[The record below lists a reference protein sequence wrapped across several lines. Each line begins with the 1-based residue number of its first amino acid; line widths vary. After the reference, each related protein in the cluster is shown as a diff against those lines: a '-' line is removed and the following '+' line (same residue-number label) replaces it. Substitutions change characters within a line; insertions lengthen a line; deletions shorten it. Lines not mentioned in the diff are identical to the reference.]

1 MVTTNPASATIFRK
15 ETEDFSN
22 RTGDVRYLF
31 IGKNQSTG
39 EPVDGHV
46 EAANEA
52 KVVETLARQGI
63 VASKVKPDPSQP
75 KQGAKMSSNAVA
87 PGTPFKPSAPGAFVP
102 KPREEDAAV
111 VLDRDKIRRN
121 VAAAL
126 DHALA
131 MSFARSEGPMQ
142 IRARVANAIHGL
154 FKDYKNISSEA
165 PVDHSGAMQE
175 QLSKLSDVIARTEKM
190 LSGWSKYGPPRGGR
204 GGSDEGGGK
213 KRHSK
218 LARREG
224 PDEVLKEIF
233 QANLDLMKSIE
244 AGLAQNKA

>member
-1 MVTTNPASATIFRK
+1 MVTTNPASATIFRRA
-15 ETEDFSN
+15 TEEEAN
-22 RTGDVRYLF
+22 GTGDVRYLF
-31 IGKNQSTG
+31 IGKNKSTG

-52 KVVETLARQGI
+52 KVVETLAQQGI
-63 VASKVKPDPSQP
+63 TATKVKADPSQS
-75 KQGAKMSSNAVA
+75 KQGAKMSSVAVPVA
-87 PGTPFKPSAPGAFVP
+87 PAKPAANAFVP
-102 KPREEDAAV
+102 TPREEDVTV

-121 VAAAL
+121 VAAAR

-131 MSFARSEGPMQ
+131 MSFARGESAMQ

-154 FKDYKNISSEA
+154 FKDYRNITSEA
-165 PVDHSGAMQE
+165 PVDHSSAMEQ

-190 LSGWSKYGPPRGGR
+190 LTSWSKYGPPRGG
-204 GGSDEGGGK
+204 GGGEGGGK
-213 KRHSK
+213 GKRHSK
-218 LARREG
+218 LARSHG

-244 AGLAQNKA
+244 AGLIQNKG

>member
-31 IGKNQSTG
+31 IGKNKSTG

-46 EAANEA
+46 DATNEA
-52 KVVETLARQGI
+52 KVLETLAQQGI
-63 VASKVKPDPSQP
+63 VATKVKPDPSQS
-75 KQGAKMSSNAVA
+75 KQGAKMPSTAVA
-87 PGTPFKPSAPGAFVP
+87 PSASFKASAPNAFVP
-102 KPREEDAAV
+102 SPREEDVAV

-165 PVDHSGAMQE
+165 PVDHSGAMQD
-175 QLSKLSDVIARTEKM
+175 QLSKLSEAIARTEKM
-190 LSGWSKYGPPRGGR
+190 LSGWSKYGPPRGG
-204 GGSDEGGGK
+204 GGGEGGGK

-218 LARREG
+218 LARHEG
-224 PDEVLKEIF
+224 PDAVLKEIF
-233 QANLDLMKSIE
+233 QANLDLMRSIE
-244 AGLAQNKA
+244 AGLTQNKA